1 MKEIAMRFMNPGL
14 KAKIMSGSAL
24 PVLICIF
31 VGMTGMWV
39 MRSSQESR
47 LSTTR
52 AEQGVRHTLE
62 IERNAAEMEKAVYE
76 YLLTGGENALERY
89 KTAWTALSR
98 ELADMK
104 RVVAENNESV
114 KALDDA
120 AKSVENW
127 QTEVAQPLFERRKGI
142 SDSQATRDLGEFLSR
157 PRAEKGL
164 DSLKNIMTT
173 LRKRA
178 DSLHAN
184 EFGYQK
190 RLVEMIRYAVVYG
203 LIISTVLSL
212 AISYL
217 LASGITRHLM
227 AAVTFSEAIAQGDLS
242 RSLDFS
248 SRDEIGRLGASLNIM
263 VNNLKE
269 QIRRILEGV
278 NVLNSASGELTAT
291 VTEVATSTAQTSS
304 AITEVTTTVEE
315 VKQSSRL
322 ASEKAKGVAQ
332 GAQESATV
340 AETGKKF
347 TQSTVEKMN
356 LIKDQME
363 SIAETVVMLSEHSQ
377 QIGTIIA
384 SVQDIADQS
393 NLLAVNASIEAARAG
408 EHGKGFAVVAQE
420 IKSLADESKQAT
432 EQVRSILEDT
442 KKWVGAVVMAT
453 EQGGKAVQSGL
464 GQSIQ
469 AGEIIGKLSGSV
481 LSSSQA
487 ASVIQVSS
495 EQQFVGVEQVSTAIV
510 SIEQAM
516 RQIKDSI
523 GQLEPA
529 AQRLGD
535 LGAELKKSVQH
546 YKL

>member
-1 MKEIAMRFMNPGL
+1 MKFVRLGL
-14 KAKIMSGSAL
+14 KSKIMSGSFL

-31 VGMTGMWV
+31 IGTIGIWTLRTLTDV
-39 MRSSQESR
+39 M
-47 LSTTR
+47 LSTSR
-52 AEQGVRHTLE
+52 AGQLSVHTLE
-62 IERNAAEMEKAVYE
+62 MERNAAEVERATHE
-76 YLLTGGENALERY
+76 YLLTGGAQFLVQY
-89 KTAWTALSR
+89 KAAWAALSK
-98 ELADMK
+98 ELAAMK
-104 RVVAENNESV
+104 KVFAENNEPT

-120 AKSVENW
+120 ARLIEDW
-127 QTEVAQPLFERRKGI
+127 QTRVAQPSFERRKSI
-142 SDSQATRDLGEFLSR
+142 ADPQAIRDVSGLVSR
-157 PRAEKGL
+157 PRGERSL
-164 DSLKNIMTT
+164 DDLKNVMAK
-173 LRKRA
+173 LRKKA
-178 DSLHAN
+178 DAVNAEQL
-184 EFGYQK
+184 GYGLRVAK
-190 RLVEMIRYAVVYG
+190 IMEGIVIYG

-217 LASGITRHLM
+217 MASGITRHLM

-242 RSLDFS
+242 KSLDFN
-248 SRDEIGRLGASLNIM
+248 SRDEIGRLGASLNTM

-278 NVLNSASGELTAT
+278 NVLNSASGEVTAT
-291 VTEVATSTAQTSS
+291 VTQVATSTAQTSS

-322 ASEKAKGVAQ
+322 ASEKAKGVAE

-340 AETGKKF
+340 AETGKEF

-377 QIGTIIA
+377 QIGTIIG

-420 IKSLADESKQAT
+420 IKSLADESRQAT

-442 KKWVGAVVMAT
+442 QKWVSAVVMAT

-469 AGEIIGKLSGSV
+469 AGEVIGKLSGSV

-516 RQIKDSI
+516 RQIRDSI

-535 LGAELKKSVQH
+535 LGEELKKSVQH
-546 YKL
+546 YKV

>member
-1 MKEIAMRFMNPGL
+1 MIGIWTL
-14 KAKIMSGSAL
+14 HTLTDILVSA
-24 PVLICIF
+24 
-31 VGMTGMWV
+31 
-39 MRSSQESR
+39 SR
-47 LSTTR
+47 AGQL
-52 AEQGVRHTLE
+52 GRHSLE
-62 IERNAAEMEKAVYE
+62 IERNASEMERAVHE
-76 YLLTGGENALERY
+76 YLLTGGEQASEQY
-89 KTAWTALSR
+89 KKAWTALSK
-98 ELADMK
+98 ELDSMK
-104 RVVAENNESV
+104 KVVAENNEPI
-114 KALDDA
+114 KALNDA
-120 AKSVENW
+120 VKSVEDW
-127 QTEVAQPLFERRKGI
+127 QTTVAQPLFERRKGI
-142 SDSQATRDLGEFLSR
+142 ADSQAIRDVSELLHQL
-157 PRAEKGL
+157 RAERGL
-164 DSLKNIMTT
+164 DDLKNIMTT
-173 LRKRA
+173 LRKDA
-178 DSLHAN
+178 DSLN
-184 EFGYQK
+184 TDQ
-190 RLVEMIRYAVVYG
+190 LRYGLRVAKIMEDIVVYG

-227 AAVTFSEAIAQGDLS
+227 AAVTFSEAIARGDLS
-242 RSLDFS
+242 RTLDFS
-248 SRDEIGRLGASLNIM
+248 SRDEIGRLGASLNTM

-269 QIRRILEGV
+269 QIRRIFEGV
-278 NVLNSASGELTAT
+278 NVLNSASGEVTAT
-291 VTEVATSTAQTSS
+291 VTQVATSTAQTSS

-322 ASEKAKGVAQ
+322 ASEKAKGVAE

-347 TQSTVEKMN
+347 TESTVEKMN

-363 SIAETVVMLSEHSQ
+363 TIAETVVMLSEHSQ
-377 QIGTIIA
+377 QIGTIIS

-393 NLLAVNASIEAARAG
+393 NLLAVNASIEASRAG

-442 KKWVGAVVMAT
+442 KKWVSAVVMAT

-469 AGEIIGKLSGSV
+469 AGEVIGKLSGSV

-495 EQQFVGVEQVSTAIV
+495 EQQFVGIEQVSMAIV

-529 AQRLGD
+529 AQRLED
-535 LGAELKKSVQH
+535 LGEELKKSIQH